1 MKLGGEDR
9 SSLHGRHEGAL
20 VVGSGDPP
28 ARGRLL
34 QTEGVGKEDV
44 TAPQMAAPG
53 FGFDRVPPEVRAT
66 HVGPKSDECAVV
78 DPEPGRPGGF
88 LAGGPEELKAQTNR
102 QKGLSRF
109 HVGSDG
115 PIETSGSQDLHGRRK
130 GPDAGKHQPVGPRGG
145 LTVFDP
151 LDRGPESLEAPG
163 DRSDVGDPRR
173 DQTHLHTKTPFVLAT
188 PPSRSST
195 AMDSP
200 IPTALKAPSQ
210 R

>member
-1 MKLGGEDR
+1 MKLRGEDR
-9 SSLHGRHEGAL
+9 PSLHGRDEEAL
-20 VVGSGDPP
+20 VVGSGHPP
-28 ARGRLL
+28 TRGRLP
-34 QTEGVGKEDV
+34 QTEGVSKEDM

-53 FGFDRVPPEVRAT
+53 FGFDRVPPEVRTT
-66 HVGPKSDECAVV
+66 HVGPESDECAVV

-88 LAGGPEELKAQTNR
+88 LAGCPEKLKSQTNR
-102 QKGLSRF
+102 QKGFFRF
-109 HVGSDG
+109 NVGSDG
-115 PIETSGSQDLHGRRK
+115 PVEASRSQDFHGRRK
-130 GPDAGKHQPVGPRGG
+130 GSDAGKHQPVDPRGG

-195 AMDSP
+195 AMASP